1 MPQIHFGKSK
11 MGVTNTAMEV
21 QAVLNSWLHLCLC
34 VAETGLVW
42 ESLSS
47 LEVEGTGAKQDLQ
60 KCLHNDGLGSAALV
74 LLLWA
79 LSCRGREGVEC
90 LQSGFLRK

>member
-1 MPQIHFGKSK
+1 

-21 QAVLNSWLHLCLC
+21 QAVLKSWLHLCLC

-42 ESLSS
+42 ESLSN

>member
-21 QAVLNSWLHLCLC
+21 QAVLKSWLHLCLC

-74 LLLWA
+74 LL
-79 LSCRGREGVEC
+79 R
-90 LQSGFLRK
+90 SGFCPAEEEKELNVCSLVS